1 MATTT
6 ASTSVSTKVEIP
18 VSALPQSA
26 PSICIPYV
34 FSNISWGRVKGVFE
48 KLELGEID
56 RVDMVKKTNDKGEKF
71 QRVFVHFKCWSTAD
85 QAQQVRQKLLNGD
98 EVKIVHD
105 EPWFW
110 KVSMS
115 KVARPE
121 FDAKVGGERERE
133 HKPTKRVTGPRTRV
147 DLRPSTTSTK
157 KSTGGGG
164 SAGAGARRG
173 GGHAT
178 DTATAAAKSSPSGAE
193 MGDLFRMVQEQQQE
207 IQRLKEMVQKRG
219 TQTQRQGKGQQS
231 KFSPSKKTHPT
242 TQKPKSTR
250 PHQAS
255 TKPKIELDA
264 SASGSA
270 SGWGVQPD
278 TAVYASGWG
287 DASASG
293 SGWGVGVQQQQ
304 GDAPV
309 SVPAGSATP
318 TYDAPEDTAT
328 TPVYS
333 PTTPAYSVET
343 PPYKPQ
349 SPVHTPEELK
359 IRIPE

>member
-1 MATTT
+1 M
-6 ASTSVSTKVEIP
+6 
-18 VSALPQSA
+18 SALPQSA
-26 PSICIPYV
+26 PSICIPRV

-71 QRVFVHFKCWSTAD
+71 QRVFVHFKCWSSAD

-98 EVKIVHD
+98 QVKIVYD

-121 FDAKVGGERERE
+121 FDAKEGGERE

-147 DLRPSTTSTK
+147 DLRPSTTTK

-178 DTATAAAKSSPSGAE
+178 DTATKSSPTGAE

-219 TQTQRQGKGQQS
+219 GTQTQRQGKGQQS
-231 KFSPSKKTHPT
+231 KFSASKKTHPT

-264 SASGSA
+264 SAS
-270 SGWGVQPD
+270 
-278 TAVYASGWG
+278 ASGWG

-293 SGWGVGVQQQQ
+293 SGWGVGLQQQQ

-309 SVPAGSATP
+309 SVPAGGATP